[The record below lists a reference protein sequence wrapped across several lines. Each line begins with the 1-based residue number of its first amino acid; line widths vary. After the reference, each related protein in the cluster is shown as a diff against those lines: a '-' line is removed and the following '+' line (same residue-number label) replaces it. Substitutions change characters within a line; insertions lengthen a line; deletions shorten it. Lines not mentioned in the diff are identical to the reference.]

1 MLFFSSH
8 KGDLDLCY
16 RIGSKKKNWDLYPA
30 CLMEMG
36 RICTPGTG
44 RAVLLT
50 QDKKCF
56 AKVCS
61 KSNLGSKT
69 NLIAQENLLRK
80 KKLN

>member
-1 MLFFSSH
+1 M
-8 KGDLDLCY
+8 
-16 RIGSKKKNWDLYPA
+16 GSKKKNWDLYPA

-61 KSNLGSKT
+61 VRGIKYP
-69 NLIAQENLLRK
+69 QEKIVGWVCNRR
-80 KKLN
+80 

>member
-1 MLFFSSH
+1 MVIHTFFNSH

-61 KSNLGSKT
+61 
-69 NLIAQENLLRK
+69 E
-80 KKLN
+80 